1 MDFDIKERVR
11 SAFDIVDVIGAQL
24 ELRPQGRAFVAR
36 CPWHNDKR
44 PSLQVNP
51 QRQTWKCWVCNI
63 GGDVFSYVMQ
73 RDGVDFGEALKT
85 LAEKAGI
92 ELQSSNR
99 KKASPGSP
107 DDKSALQ
114 AALQFAVNAYY
125 EFLQSDSSAEAAM
138 ARDYLA
144 SRGIDD
150 ASRERY
156 LIGYG
161 PAHWSWLIDR
171 ASAAG
176 HRADVLKAAG
186 LASQRSS
193 GSGFY
198 DFFRGRLMF
207 PIHDLQGRP
216 ISLGGRFIPRPG
228 GNPISESDEALL
240 LPNAKYINGPETLL
254 FNKSRQLYG
263 LHLARSAMQR
273 TGHVLVMEG
282 YTDVIATRQ
291 AGIEPVVAVLGTAL
305 GENHIELLRR
315 FVDRVVLVLDG
326 DEAGRTRADQ
336 VLELFVSANV
346 DLRIITLPGNADPA
360 EFVEQYGR
368 EALDQLVQDAPDA
381 LEHKL
386 ATLTAGVDLTHDTH
400 QASRA
405 LQKMI
410 DVVAAGG
417 NRNALRT
424 GQMLVRLSR
433 TFGFPVEDLRKQ
445 LDASIQRTSA
455 RYRSS
460 PERLTIQEAVATP
473 VAAPKRPSLDLMNGM
488 ERELFEI
495 MIEDQTLAAL
505 AIETID
511 PAWLHSETSRQ
522 LFQLYRELE
531 LQGYQLDFA
540 TVMNGTE
547 HEGLKN
553 QLVSLDEAM
562 QKRSGFMTLSSQERY
577 KNLLNRFQQSQ
588 THVDSRRKLAK
599 LEDQSL
605 DDDEAARLLDSI
617 IKAQRAKHGIAKLE

>member
-73 RDGVDFGEALKT
+73 RDGVEFGEALKT

-92 ELQSSNR
+92 ELQGNR

-125 EFLQSDSSAEAAM
+125 EFLHKDPSPEAAM

-161 PAHWSWLIDR
+161 PESWSWLIDR
-171 ASAAG
+171 AAAAG
-176 HRADVLKAAG
+176 HRPDVLKAAG
-186 LASQRSS
+186 LATQRSS

-216 ISLGGRFIPRPG
+216 ISLGGRFIPRPDG
-228 GNPISESDEALL
+228 SPLNEANEALL

-263 LHLARSAMQR
+263 LHLARPAMQR
-273 TGHVLVMEG
+273 AGHVLVMEG

-360 EFVEQYGR
+360 EFIEQHGR
-368 EALDQLVQDAPDA
+368 EALEQLVRDAPDA

-386 ATLTAGVDLTHDTH
+386 TTLTAGVDLTHDTH

-445 LDASIQRTSA
+445 LDESIQRTSK
-455 RYRSS
+455 RYSPA
-460 PERLTIQEAVATP
+460 PERMTIQEAVATP
-473 VAAPKRPSLDLMNGM
+473 VAAPKRASLDVMNGM

-511 PAWLHSETSRQ
+511 PAWLISETSRQ

-531 LQGYQLDFA
+531 LEGYQLDFA
-540 TVMNGTE
+540 TVMNATE

-605 DDDEAARLLDSI
+605 DDDEAARLLESI